1 MATSSDVLA
10 RVRSGVALRVLTP
23 IAVLAVVLSGVA
35 ASGSATAAPTATIQ
49 QVEQQIEQLQQDAAD
64 AADLWN
70 QARATEADIAQKIAA
85 LKVRIAAAEIAYG
98 KVSGA
103 IDAMAR
109 AAYATGGIDPSLQA
123 LLADDPQAFL
133 DQTAAL
139 DQVAR
144 SQGTSLRKT
153 ESARL
158 LLAQLK
164 AQLAQQQAAA
174 AAAAADAAA
183 QKKAVDDKIAAAE
196 ALLSSLKADERAK
209 LLALQAARKAAN
221 ERAAVAAAA
230 QAARDAA
237 AARSATRA
245 PSSSHRGSSVS
256 TGGSDPGSGSSSDS
270 GSGGGSASSRARIAV
285 EYALSKVGHSY
296 VAGADGPGVFDCSG
310 LTLAAYRAAGVSL
323 PHYSRAQA
331 DVTQNISRGDLR
343 PGDLLFYFGGGAH
356 HVAMY
361 IGGGMMVSAS
371 NPGAGVEII
380 SAWGPWY
387 GSRYS
392 GAGRVV

>member
-1 MATSSDVLA
+1 
-10 RVRSGVALRVLTP
+10 
-23 IAVLAVVLSGVA
+23 
-35 ASGSATAAPTATIQ
+35 
-49 QVEQQIEQLQQDAAD
+49 
-64 AADLWN
+64 
-70 QARATEADIAQKIAA
+70 
-85 LKVRIAAAEIAYG
+85 VRIAAAEIAYG
-98 KVSGA
+98 QVSGA

-164 AQLAQQQAAA
+164 AQLVQQEAAA

-209 LLALQAARKAAN
+209 LLDLQAARKAAN
-221 ERAAVAAAA
+221 ERAAAAAAA

-237 AARSATRA
+237 AARSAARA

-256 TGGSDPGSGSSSDS
+256 SDTGSGSGSDP

-310 LTLAAYRAAGVSL
+310 LTMAAYRAAGVSL

-331 DVTQNISRGDLR
+331 DVTQNVSRGDLR

-387 GSRYS
+387 GGRYS

>member
-10 RVRSGVALRVLTP
+10 RVRSAVVFRAVAP
-23 IAVLAVVLSGVA
+23 IAVLAVVLAGFA
-35 ASGSATAAPTATIQ
+35 AGNSTATAAPSATIV
-49 QVEQQIEQLQQDAAD
+49 QVEHQIEQLQQDAAD

-70 QARATEADIAQKIAA
+70 QARANQADIAQKIAA
-85 LKVRIAAAEIAYG
+85 LKVRIAAAQIAYG
-98 KVSGA
+98 QVSGA

-109 AAYATGGIDPSLQA
+109 TAYATGGIDPSLQA

-144 SQGTSLRKT
+144 SEGTSLRRT

-158 LLAQLK
+158 LLAQLQV
-164 AQLAQQQAAA
+164 QLAQQEAAA

-183 QKKAVDDKIAAAE
+183 QKQAVDDKLAAAQ
-196 ALLSSLKADERAK
+196 ALLSSLKAADRAK
-209 LLALQAARKAAN
+209 LLALQAARRAAS
-221 ERAAVAAAA
+221 ERAAAAA
-230 QAARDAA
+230 QAAAAREAA
-237 AARSATRA
+237 AARTAA
-245 PSSSHRGSSVS
+245 PQSSSSSSSYRGSAV
-256 TGGSDPGSGSSSDS
+256 GSGSADTS
-270 GSGGGSASSRARIAV
+270 GGFGGGSASSRARVALG
-285 EYALSKVGHSY
+285 YALSKVGDSY
-296 VAGADGPGVFDCSG
+296 VAGADGPGAFDCSG
-310 LTLAAYRAAGVSL
+310 LTMAAWRAAGVSL
-323 PHYSRAQA
+323 PHYSHAQA
-331 DVTQNISRGDLR
+331 DVTQPVSRGDLR

-380 SAWGPWY
+380 AAWGPWY
-387 GSRYS
+387 GERYS

>member
-1 MATSSDVLA
+1 VATSSDVLA
-10 RVRSGVALRVLTP
+10 RVRSGVALRLLTP
-23 IAVLAVVLSGVA
+23 IAVLAVALSGVA
-35 ASGSATAAPTATIQ
+35 ASSTATAAPTATIA

-70 QARATEADIAQKIAA
+70 QARANQADIAQKIAA

-98 KVSGA
+98 QVSGA

-158 LLAQLK
+158 ILAQLK
-164 AQLAQQQAAA
+164 AQLVQQEAAA

-183 QKKAVDDKIAAAE
+183 QKQAVDDKIAAAE

-209 LLALQAARKAAN
+209 LIALQAERRAAS
-221 ERAAVAAAA
+221 ERAAAAASA

-237 AARSATRA
+237 AARAAANA
-245 PSSSHRGSSVS
+245 PSGSSHRGSSVS
-256 TGGSDPGSGSSSDS
+256 AGSDTSSGSGSDS

-296 VAGADGPGVFDCSG
+296 VAGADGPGTFDCSG
-310 LTLAAYRAAGVSL
+310 LTLAAYRSAGVSL
-323 PHYSRAQA
+323 PHYSHAQA
-331 DVTQNISRGDLR
+331 DVTQSVSRGDLR

-387 GSRYS
+387 GERYS